1 METRKAMKK
10 EALIQKKNINEAFDK
25 MKSKGK
31 MDSQT
36 LEKLGINTVGSEV
49 KSRLA
54 SHSPMQIRNNRNLP
68 GHIAGGG

>member
-31 MDSQT
+31 MDTNT
-36 LEKLGINTVGSEV
+36 LEKLGINTAASEV
-49 KSRLA
+49 KSRVT
-54 SHSPMQIRNNRNLP
+54 SHSPM
-68 GHIAGGG
+68 